1 MTWLEALEGFLA
13 AEIGLDS
20 ESVGRKTV
28 ESAARHRAEALG
40 LAGPE
45 LYGPEVWTRPGETEA
60 LIDEVVVPETWFW
73 RDWDPFLA
81 LGQHAAA
88 EWLPIRP
95 SSPPRLLSLPCS
107 SGEEPYSMAMAL
119 LEAGLPPGSFAID
132 GLDVSGA
139 ALEAARRAVYSKGS
153 FRGQNLGFRERY
165 FEALPEGKLRL
176 LPPVRGAVEFGRAN
190 VLDGRLLAERPPYQV
205 IFCRNLLIY
214 LTQPA
219 RERTLRHLGG
229 LLAPGGLL
237 FVGHAETPLLSEAG
251 FESLQPM
258 RAFCFRKAE
267 PGQAIGK
274 PGAKPRS
281 RTATR
286 PRTAGARPSPPLRP
300 AAPGSPPEQPRPAER
315 QPDLLAQAQDLA
327 DRGRLDEALEA
338 VGGYLSRNQASPE
351 AHCLMGLIHQARGD
365 ERLAEESFNRT
376 LYLQPDHYPAL
387 VHLILLLERRGDSQR
402 AEVLRRRARKLEA
415 AGAGRAQAGQGR
427 G

>member
-1 MTWLEALEGFLA
+1 LTWLEALEGFLA

-45 LYGPEVWTRPGETEA
+45 LYGPEVWTSPGEIEA

-73 RDWDPFLA
+73 RDWDPFLV

-88 EWLPIRP
+88 EWLTGRKGR
-95 SSPPRLLSLPCS
+95 PPRLLSLPCS

-119 LEAGLPPGSFAID
+119 LEAGLPPGAFSID

-165 FEALPEGKLRL
+165 FEALPEGKFRL
-176 LPPVRGAVEFGRAN
+176 LAPVRGAVEFGRAN
-190 VLDGRLLAERPPYQV
+190 VLDGRLPAERPPYEV

-219 RERTLRHLGG
+219 RELTLRHLGG
-229 LLAPGGLL
+229 LLAPGGLI
-237 FVGHAETPLLSEAG
+237 FVGHAETPLLAEAG
-251 FESLQPM
+251 FESLQPT

-267 PGQAIGK
+267 TGRAVGK

-281 RTATR
+281 RPA
-286 PRTAGARPSPPLRP
+286 ARPKAAKPAPP
-300 AAPGSPPEQPRPAER
+300 PRPASPDPAPHR
-315 QPDLLAQAQDLA
+315 PRQAADQPDLLVQAQDLA
-327 DRGRLDEALEA
+327 DRGRLDEALQA

-351 AHCLMGLIHQARGD
+351 AHCLLGLIHQARGD
-365 ERLAEESFNRT
+365 DRLAEESFNRT

-387 VHLILLLERRGDSQR
+387 VHLTLLLERRGDSQR
-402 AEVLRRRARKLEA
+402 AGILRRRVRKLEA
-415 AGAGRAQAGQGR
+415 AGAGRARAGQGR